1 MAKKTNK
8 SVVGIE
14 RVEKKDTSF
23 RKELE
28 TYLIF
33 GLVVLFIGMFIGTT
47 ASAISIYR
55 SKNSDPIDF
64 DTTKMIEPATPEENE
79 EDEVSTDELDIE
91 EIERVQGATV
101 GVN

>member
-64 DTTKMIEPATPEENE
+64 DTTKMIEPATPEETE